1 MILNNKELPIK
12 NPIYIMATC
21 FGIGLIPL
29 APGTFGSLFGMLI
42 FWLTVHLGQE
52 TQIIIAG
59 LLLVNGIWVCGVCS
73 KRLNIHDHSSIVWD
87 EMSAMYSL
95 LLFVP
100 STGVSLL
107 AVFLLFRLFDI
118 WKPWPIN
125 IVDSKVHG
133 GVGIMLDDIMAGV
146 AAIFFYN
153 IISGLI

>member
-1 MILNNKELPIK
+1 MNLNHKELPTK

-21 FGIGLIPL
+21 FGVGLFPL
-29 APGTFGSLFGMLI
+29 APGTFGSLFGMLV
-42 FWLTVHLGQE
+42 FWLTVNLGLE
-52 TQIIIAG
+52 TQAIIAG
-59 LLLVNGIWVCGVCS
+59 LLLVNGIWVCDVCS

-87 EMSAMYSL
+87 EMSVMYSL

-100 STGVSLL
+100 FTGISLV

-125 IVDSKVHG
+125 IVDSKVG
-133 GVGIMLDDIMAGV
+133 GGLGIMLDDIMAGI
-146 AAIFFYN
+146 ATIFFYK